1 MPMLQRL
8 LILYAHSPDL
18 ASPVCAWSA
27 FGPDSTVASGV
38 GTTDTPPFPT
48 VVAAMRAGWRVI
60 QYPVA
65 TIPFPGHEH
74 DTGALKHE
82 YVLEK
87 LEEHTDA

>member
-1 MPMLQRL
+1 MPKLQHL

-27 FGPDSTVASGV
+27 FAPDSTVASEV
-38 GTTDTPPFPT
+38 GTSSTPPYPT

-65 TIPFPGHEH
+65 IPAYPGHEH
-74 DTGALKHE
+74 DTGFLKHE
-82 YVLEK
+82 YVLERI
-87 LEEHTDA
+87 EGHPNA